1 MSEETAGIHT
11 LADARKILASQSFSV
26 LIGARLVEYESG
38 RAVLEIPL
46 RPELLQQFGFA
57 HGGVLAYAA
66 DNALTFAAG
75 TALGP
80 SIVTTGMTLDYLR
93 PASGAL
99 LRAVATVVSVSRKQA
114 LCRCEIYVVADD
126 TIEKLCAAA
135 QGSARVIESN
145 R

>member
-1 MSEETAGIHT
+1 MSEEAAGIPT
-11 LADARKILASQSFSV
+11 LAEARKVLASQPFSV

-46 RPELLQQFGFA
+46 RPELLQQFGCA

-75 TALGP
+75 TALGS

-99 LRAVATVVSVSRKQA
+99 LRAVAAVVSTGRRQA
-114 LCRCEIYVVADD
+114 LCRCEIYAVTDD
-126 TIEKLCAAA
+126 ATEKLCAAA
-135 QGSARVIESN
+135 QGSARVIDSN